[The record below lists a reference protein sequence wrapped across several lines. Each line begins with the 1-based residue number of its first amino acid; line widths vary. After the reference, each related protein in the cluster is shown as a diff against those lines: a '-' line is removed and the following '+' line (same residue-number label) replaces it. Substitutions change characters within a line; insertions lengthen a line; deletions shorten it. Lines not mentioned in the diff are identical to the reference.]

1 MQKALFADERVK
13 KMSENP
19 GNQAFLRTLEDQVSD
34 DDMDL
39 IDVVEDPQSESSQS
53 QSQEREQGQEKEQ
66 EQGERKDGV
75 LVPNSQPT
83 TDRPP
88 AHMRRTKN
96 GKKPSNIGEIRESLS
111 SLLDEPEGSFVAP
124 TELGSDSEDEAS
136 RDKENVGP
144 RNSAVKDRISL
155 GRASGSS
162 AGGRRAFAG
171 SSQGVRAP
179 TLLRR
184 ATSNS
189 LVSNLNETSGSKGG
203 AGGDMFGEKIRK
215 GAGRGTGA
223 FGGAATGGGVGKAES
238 AGDAKRRERR
248 MRGAEERL
256 RAARG
261 LFGGVA
267 FE

>member
-1 MQKALFADERVK
+1 
-13 KMSENP
+13 MSENP

-34 DDMDL
+34 DDMDI
-39 IDVVEDPQSESSQS
+39 IDIVEEPGSESSQS
-53 QSQEREQGQEKEQ
+53 QSQEREQAQAQEEKEK
-66 EQGERKDGV
+66 EKEKGERRDGV
-75 LVPNSQPT
+75 VVPNSQPA

-144 RNSAVKDRISL
+144 RNAVKDRISL
-155 GRASGSS
+155 GRATGSS
-162 AGGRRAFAG
+162 ASGRRAFAG
-171 SSQGVRAP
+171 ASQGGRAP

-189 LVSNLNETSGSKGG
+189 LVSNLSETSSKGG
-203 AGGDMFGEKIRK
+203 AAGDMFGEKIRK

-223 FGGAATGGGVGKAES
+223 FGGAGRGGGVGKAES

-256 RAARG
+256 KAAQG